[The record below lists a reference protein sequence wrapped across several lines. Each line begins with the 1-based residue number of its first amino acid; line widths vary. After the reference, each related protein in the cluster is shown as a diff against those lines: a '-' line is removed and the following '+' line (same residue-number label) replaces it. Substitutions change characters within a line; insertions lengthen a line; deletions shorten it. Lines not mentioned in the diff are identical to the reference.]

1 MTRDEARE
9 CIRFYNGHFPEKGL
23 TEDGVTTFSIRLAP
37 LEVGLATE
45 AIERACDC
53 AAGWM
58 PDWGAVQAEYDRLE
72 MRRHALA
79 LASEVRLSL
88 AEPELGPWVRYWT
101 QVVMHALTWS
111 ILERYC
117 PEPEPGP
124 PHVADWL
131 TDRHLEELRSQLYAW
146 ATR

>member
-23 TEDGVTTFSIRLAP
+23 TEDGVKAFGIRLAP
-37 LEVGLATE
+37 LEVGLAME

-58 PDWGAVQAEYDRLE
+58 PDWSAVQAEYDRLE

-88 AEPELGPWVRYWT
+88 AEPEPSAWVRHGM
-101 QVVMHALTWS
+101 QVVIWAVLWS
-111 ILERYC
+111 LLSRYC

-131 TDRHLEELRSQLYAW
+131 TDRHLEELRSQLYAGVS
-146 ATR
+146 R